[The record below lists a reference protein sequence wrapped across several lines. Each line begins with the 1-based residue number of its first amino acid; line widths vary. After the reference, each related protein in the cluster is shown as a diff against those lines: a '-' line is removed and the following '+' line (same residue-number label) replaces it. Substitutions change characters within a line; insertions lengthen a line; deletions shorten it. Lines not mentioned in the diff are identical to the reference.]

1 MLYIIYVTIALLILI
16 LVVRELFLERHW
28 RNQVALALVV
38 IPLVLRIL
46 QVK

>member
-1 MLYIIYVTIALLILI
+1 MLYIIYNAIALLVLL
-16 LVVRELFLERHW
+16 LVVRELFQERQW
-28 RNQVALALVV
+28 RNQIALAVIV

>member
-1 MLYIIYVTIALLILI
+1 MLYVIYIAIALFILILI
-16 LVVRELFLERHW
+16 VRELFLERHW

>member
-1 MLYIIYVTIALLILI
+1 MLYVIYIAIALLILL
-16 LVVRELFLERHW
+16 LVVRELFLERQW
-28 RNQVALALVV
+28 RNQIALAMII

>member
-1 MLYIIYVTIALLILI
+1 MLYVVYNAIALLVLL
-16 LVVRELFLERHW
+16 LVVRELFREREW
-28 RNQVALALVV
+28 RNQIALSLIV